1 MVEQCGRCLGV
12 GMFLFPLQVFM
23 AIHGEVA
30 RSLEIHSDP
39 LTRAAPGANWV
50 RGWDDRE
57 KPTQVGAPP
66 GGNQ

>member
-1 MVEQCGRCLGV
+1 
-12 GMFLFPLQVFM
+12 M